1 MKKTERE
8 GKSNVETEIKG
19 YSKKKRENNG
29 KNKNVFC
36 ILEYNFNFGL

>member
-8 GKSNVETEIKG
+8 GKSNEESEIKG
-19 YSKKKRENNG
+19 YNIKKKNNG